1 MSTNHQSASNGAGLR
16 VHIFSNVYIPCT
28 LLLLSTNNRS
38 STIRRHN
45 QGGHAPLWVRRPLNK
60 RIWAY
65 WLSRVRSA
73 ASRPW
78 QPKDSSTSNDAC
90 NGTHNDVCNGVC
102 YEYCANASFLSVW
115 RCTIHFNIMDLPF
128 SPSTIVFSRAL

>member
-45 QGGHAPLWVRRPLNK
+45 QGDDAPLW
-60 RIWAY
+60 
-65 WLSRVRSA
+65 
-73 ASRPW
+73 
-78 QPKDSSTSNDAC
+78 
-90 NGTHNDVCNGVC
+90 GV
-102 YEYCANASFLSVW
+102 A
-115 RCTIHFNIMDLPF
+115 
-128 SPSTIVFSRAL
+128 PSTKEFGPIGCQGFAPPLRALDSPKIAVPVMMPAMVPIMMFVMAFVMNIVPTPLFFQSEGVPFTLTLWTCLFLLPPSSLVGL